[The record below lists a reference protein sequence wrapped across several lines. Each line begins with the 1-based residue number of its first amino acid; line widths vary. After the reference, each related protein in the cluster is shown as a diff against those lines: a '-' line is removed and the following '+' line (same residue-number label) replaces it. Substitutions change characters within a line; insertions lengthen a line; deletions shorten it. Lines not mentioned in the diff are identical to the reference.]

1 MKLLEMGNDKKIK
14 HSVSPM
20 RNNDEIMQGGKKGF
34 TNAFSSNLNTVN
46 LKVSPEHGGR
56 HT

>member
-1 MKLLEMGNDKKIK
+1 MRNDKKIK
-14 HSVSPM
+14 HSVSPV
-20 RNNDEIMQGGKKGF
+20 RNNDEIMQGGKKSF

-46 LKVSPEHGGR
+46 LKISPEHGGR

>member
-20 RNNDEIMQGGKKGF
+20 RNNDEIMQGEKKSF

-46 LKVSPEHGGR
+46 LKISPEHGGR